1 MDGAPADDRGEAP
14 ASALSLRVRPLP
26 EEAFPESLLEGRE
39 TDDGPPTDIEPDL
52 SLPDR
57 ERERSEFVD
66 VRVGRR
72 VKGPF
77 GREGG
82 GAAGGTGKIGTLS
95 PPGT

>member
-1 MDGAPADDRGEAP
+1 MVDGAPADDGGEVVTPAP
-14 ASALSLRVRPLP
+14 SLRARPLP
-26 EEAFPESLLEGRE
+26 EETFPESLLEGRE
-39 TDDGPPTDIEPDL
+39 TDDGPPTEIEPEVL

-66 VRVGRR
+66 VRGGRR
-72 VKGPF
+72 G

-82 GAAGGTGKIGTLS
+82 GAAGGTGKIGALS

>member
-1 MDGAPADDRGEAP
+1 MEGAPSEDAAGVANPP
-14 ASALSLRVRPLP
+14 AELLERPLP
-26 EEAFPESLLEGRE
+26 EETFPESLLEGRD
-39 TDDGPPTDIEPDL
+39 TDDGPPTDINPDAL

-66 VRVGRR
+66 VRGGRR
-72 VKGPF
+72 G

-82 GAAGGTGKIGTLS
+82 GAAGGTGKIGALS